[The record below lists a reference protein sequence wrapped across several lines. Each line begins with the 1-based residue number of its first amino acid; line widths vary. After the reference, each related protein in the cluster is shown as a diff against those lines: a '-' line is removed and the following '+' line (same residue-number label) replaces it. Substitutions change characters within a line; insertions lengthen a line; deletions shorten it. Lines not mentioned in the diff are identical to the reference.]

1 MGKGP
6 GPGVPY
12 KRTDAGKEAS
22 FAWMF
27 DGIGEDEL
35 LGEFGFGGGASGDEM
50 DKCDYKI
57 GSPHNTVVVATST
70 GHPDR
75 FGMFP
80 EDISFPFQNVL
91 GTQTREVRS
100 DVTYYETNGGGAV
113 FSVGSINWLCS
124 LGWNHF
130 QNNIAQLTGNVLK
143 EFVHRHK

>member
-1 MGKGP
+1 M
-6 GPGVPY
+6 PY

-124 LGWNHF
+124 LGWDRF

>member
-1 MGKGP
+1 M
-6 GPGVPY
+6 PY
-12 KRTDAGKEAS
+12 KITDAGKEAA

-35 LGEFGFGGGASGDEM
+35 LGKFGFGGGASGDEM

-57 GSPHNTVVVATST
+57 GSPHNTVVVATSI

-100 DVTYYETNGGGAV
+100 DVTYYETSGGGAV

-124 LGWNHF
+124 LGWDHF
-130 QNNIAQLTGNVLK
+130 QNNIALLTGNVLK
-143 EFVHRHK
+143 EFVHRHR